1 MSRVSSDS
9 MGSSSVMA
17 LLGGGGG
24 SNSGS
29 LVLNSYIIP
38 GSHKFR
44 APVGV
49 TRVLVGVVSG
59 GANGTAEGGG
69 GGGACVSAIVGV
81 TPGKEY
87 NITVGNTSGTSSF
100 DTLITC
106 TGASGRI
113 GGKYS
118 IAESDNISTI
128 FAINGGD
135 GAPIATGGGGRGG
148 GGIGEYGKVDG
159 YGGGISYN
167 NSLGNGL
174 PHGSIKMNQSEL
186 TFIPKDNDI
195 FYFLTNRL
203 CDPANI
209 PHYTN
214 EEKVQYNFGSSYKS
228 ECKLSRSGFGSGG
241 TMVGNTPEHFRNG
254 GIGGGGS
261 MSVSSIYGK
270 GGYGAVFVYYSI

>member
-1 MSRVSSDS
+1 
-9 MGSSSVMA
+9 MA

-44 APVGV
+44 VPVGV

-59 GANGTAEGGG
+59 GANGTEGDGG

-87 NITVGNTSGTSSF
+87 NITVGNISGTSSF

-106 TGASGRI
+106 TGASGRN

-118 IAESDNISTI
+118 ITESDNISTI
-128 FAINGGD
+128 FAVNGGNGGAASKTSD
-135 GAPIATGGGGRGG
+135 GSSRGG
-148 GGIGEYGKVDG
+148 GGIGGNG
-159 YGGGISYN
+159 GSNGSGGGIKINNSYN
-167 NSLGNGL
+167 PDIYRLR
-174 PHGSIKMNQSEL
+174 MNDSHL
-186 TFIPKDNDI
+186 TFIPKDNDM

-209 PHYTN
+209 PHYT
-214 EEKVQYNFGSSYKS
+214 EEEHKQYNFGDTSNTATLKFS
-228 ECKLSRSGFGSGG
+228 ETGFGCGG
-241 TMVGNTPEHFRNG
+241 SKGDDIFFTCSKG

-261 MSVSSIYGK
+261 SN
-270 GGYGAVFVYYSI
+270 GGRGGHGAVFVYYSI